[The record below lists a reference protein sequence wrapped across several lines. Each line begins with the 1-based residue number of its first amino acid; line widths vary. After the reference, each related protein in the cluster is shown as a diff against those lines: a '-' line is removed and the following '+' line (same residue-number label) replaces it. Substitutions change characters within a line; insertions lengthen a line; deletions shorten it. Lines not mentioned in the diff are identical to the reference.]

1 MRFNLVTVCL
11 LLLTVSRVITVL
23 SDATDVWFSLICRL
37 NKIDNIN
44 MGSVKSSLNLFIL
57 DMNTISVILD
67 V

>member
-23 SDATDVWFSLICRL
+23 SDATDVWFSLIYRL